1 MSVKTVPLA
10 VVDQSGRSILTNV
23 TALTKHVKRI
33 ADYAGFTITYHW
45 LQSLVTHQEGT
56 NIEWTATL
64 VNKDG
69 DTIIVTTKDSG
80 KEYLVYAG
88 E

>member
-10 VVDQSGRSILTNV
+10 VVDQSGRSILTNI

-33 ADYAGFTITYHW
+33 ADYAGFTTTYHR
-45 LQSLVTHQEGT
+45 LQSLVIHQEGT
-56 NIEWTATL
+56 NLEWVATL

-69 DTIIVTTKDSG
+69 DTIIVATQDNG